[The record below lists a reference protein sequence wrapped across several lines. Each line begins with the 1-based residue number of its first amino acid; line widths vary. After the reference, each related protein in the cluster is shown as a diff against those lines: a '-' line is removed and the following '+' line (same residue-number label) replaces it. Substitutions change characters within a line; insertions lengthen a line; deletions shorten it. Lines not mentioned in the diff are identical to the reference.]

1 MSDLLPLYLVGP
13 PGLPRER
20 LAGALG
26 PSVQTRDS
34 VQALLEPE
42 LPEPG
47 VVLLLGEGVPSGDV
61 LRAARVLSRRDGEWT
76 ICLVQQEDHGAEIRT
91 LSLGWKEDLEGVE
104 AYRRGEQDRL
114 LELRRLVSRMAR
126 TRHDINNPLTS
137 GLAET
142 QLLLM
147 DVEDPELREALE
159 LIQRQLRRI
168 RDLVQET
175 QGIRPR

>member
-1 MSDLLPLYLVGP
+1 MSDLLPLYLVGR
-13 PGLPRER
+13 PGPIRER

-26 PSVQTRDS
+26 SPARVRDS
-34 VQALLEPE
+34 VRALLEPE

-47 VVLLLGEGVPSGDV
+47 IVLLLDGGVPPGDV
-61 LRAARVLSRRDGEWT
+61 LRAARALGRRDGEWT
-76 ICLVQQEDHGAEIRT
+76 LCLVQQEDDGVEVRT
-91 LSLGWKEDLEGVE
+91 LSLGWKEGLEGVE
-104 AYRRGEQDRL
+104 ACRRGDQDRL
-114 LELRRLVSRMAR
+114 LELRRLVRRVAR

>member
-26 PSVQTRDS
+26 PSVQARDS
-34 VQALLEPE
+34 VRALLEPE

-47 VVLLLGEGVPSGDV
+47 VVLLLGESVPPV
-61 LRAARVLSRRDGEWT
+61 EALRAARALGRRDGEWT
-76 ICLVQQEDHGAEIRT
+76 ICLVQEDDDGVEVRT

-104 AYRRGEQDRL
+104 AYRQGDQDRL
-114 LELRRLVSRMAR
+114 LEMRRLVQRFAR